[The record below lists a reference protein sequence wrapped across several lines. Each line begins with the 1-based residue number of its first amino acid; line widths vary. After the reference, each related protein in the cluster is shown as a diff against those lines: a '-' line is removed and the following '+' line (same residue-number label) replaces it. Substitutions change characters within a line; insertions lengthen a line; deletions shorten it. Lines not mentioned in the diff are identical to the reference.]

1 MRRRDLLRGAA
12 LGSSLLAL
20 PAAGRAA
27 ADAQQPVRRV
37 GIAVVGLGEYA
48 RFCLPRLAQ
57 ARRARLA
64 GLVSGDGAKAAAIAA
79 EYGLASDAIR
89 DYRQFDRIVDDE
101 RIDAVHLCLPVGL
114 HAEYAGRALAAGK
127 HVLCEKPLAHDSAAA
142 RRLIATAARAGRVL
156 MPAYRARYAVGVAAV
171 LQRLPELGPLA
182 SIDAHKGFAMA
193 LPAGNW
199 RFDPALAGGGAL
211 FDIGPYSLQLT
222 RWFAGGMPTRV
233 QAFHG
238 AWRDDARYARVEPHT
253 GWLMEFGS
261 GLVATGSA
269 SWRYRLQNHA
279 TVAGPSG
286 WMRLD
291 PATPA
296 LGERLTIGRDAPL
309 RSEEPALPPRDQ
321 LPLMYDDFAGAILER
336 RAPQVDAQEG
346 LLDLL
351 LIEALLA
358 SARSGRPEAPAPA

>member
-1 MRRRDLLRGAA
+1 MKRRDLLRGAA
-12 LGSSLLAL
+12 LGSGLLAL
-20 PAAGRAA
+20 SSAASAA
-27 ADAQQPVRRV
+27 TTETATARRV
-37 GIAVVGLGEYA
+37 GIAVVGLGDYA

-64 GLVSGDGAKAAAIAA
+64 GLVSGDRAKAGTMAA
-79 EYGLASDAIR
+79 EYGLTPDAIR
-89 DYRQFDRIVDDE
+89 DYRGFDRLVDDE
-101 RIDAVHLCLPVGL
+101 RVDAVHLCLPVGL
-114 HAEYAGRALAAGK
+114 HAEYATRALAAGK

-142 RRLIATAARAGRVL
+142 RRLIAAATRAGRVL

-171 LQRLPELGPLA
+171 LQRLPEIGTLA

-222 RWFAGGMPTRV
+222 RWFAGTLPTRV

-238 AWRDDARYARVEPHT
+238 PAGDDARFARVEPHT
-253 GWLMEFGS
+253 GWLMEFAS

-279 TVAGPSG
+279 TVAGPLG

-296 LGERLTIGRDAPL
+296 LGERLTIGRDTPL
-309 RSEEPALPPRDQ
+309 RSEEPALPARDQ
-321 LPLMYDDFAGAILER
+321 VPLMYDDFAAAILDGH
-336 RAPQVDAQEG
+336 APQVDANEG

-358 SARSGRPEAPAPA
+358 SARSGRPEKPASI